1 MEQYAMQLQENIPK
15 EIFFIFLFFLALGL
29 QDLPLKCNSSL
40 PSSGARNLRCPEEE
54 VAIGR
59 KG

>member
-15 EIFFIFLFFLALGL
+15 EVFFFLALGL

>member
-15 EIFFIFLFFLALGL
+15 EQFFVFLALGL